1 VATDAERDP
10 VEWAQHSALVAISV
24 ARTVLDLVEA
34 AVADRERVERLAT
47 SGRSFAESW
56 LSDAARLATT
66 VVAGFGFDPAAKPAA
81 PPAAARPAPAG
92 KQPSTV
98 SAARAAAPRVTKRPA
113 TKASPRRPVKPAKA
127 SSGRPAKPAKASSG
141 RPAKPARAATKKMTK
156 ARKAPPTRAKKRKK

>member
-66 VVAGFGFDPAAKPAA
+66 VVAGFGFEPEAKPAA
-81 PPAAARPAPAG
+81 EPAAARPAPAG
-92 KQPSTV
+92 EQPPTEP
-98 SAARAAAPRVTKRPA
+98 AARAAAPRVTKRPA
-113 TKASPRRPVKPAKA
+113 TKASPRRPAKPAKA
-127 SSGRPAKPAKASSG
+127 SSRRPAKPAKA
-141 RPAKPARAATKKMTK
+141 ATKKTAK
-156 ARKAPPTRAKKRKK
+156 ARKASPTKAKKRKK